1 MKAFRATSIL
11 LILIAGLLS
20 GMASCRRTPR
30 GSQPTAPAT
39 VQQEPEA
46 PVSVDSLLISYSRT
60 PCFGMCPVF
69 DCMIFKSGYAIYRG
83 RNFVNH
89 IGFYRTQMDKAA
101 LHTIPEIAE
110 RIGYFGL
117 EDAYDNPYVTDLPSV
132 TTVMVGPKGRKTV
145 MKRYGGPK
153 QLEELYQELDILIQ
167 QAEWKPLDKAPSVW
181 SVE

>member
-1 MKAFRATSIL
+1 MKTFRTASVL
-11 LILIAGLLS
+11 LILMAGLMA
-20 GMASCRRTPR
+20 GMESCRRTPR
-30 GSQPTAPAT
+30 ASQANGEIT

-46 PVSVDSLLISYSRT
+46 PVSEDSLLVSYSRT

-89 IGFYRTQMDKAA
+89 IGYYHTRMDKAA
-101 LHTIPEIAE
+101 LHNIPAIAE

-117 EDAYDNPYVTDLPSV
+117 EDAYDNPHVTDLPSV
-132 TTVMVGPKGRKTV
+132 TTVLVGPKGRKTV
-145 MKRYGGPK
+145 MRRYGGPK

-181 SVE
+181 SAE

>member
-1 MKAFRATSIL
+1 MKAFRTTSIL
-11 LILIAGLLS
+11 LILMAGLLA

-30 GSQPTAPAT
+30 GSQANGQTA

-46 PVSVDSLLISYSRT
+46 PVSVDSLLVSYSRT

-83 RNFVNH
+83 RNFVNY
-89 IGFYRTQMDKAA
+89 IGFYYTQMDKTA
-101 LHTIPEIAE
+101 LQHIPEIAE
-110 RIGYFGL
+110 RIGYFNL
-117 EDAYDNPYVTDLPSV
+117 EDVYDNPNVTDLPSV

-167 QAEWKPLDKAPSVW
+167 QAIWKPLDKAPSVW